1 MNTSERIAEINRK
14 LEQIGSVFRTDD
26 GLTIVGY
33 FGHLLFLRRT
43 YKSIE
48 ELEQE
53 ASRALSNARGVA
65 E

>member
-33 FGHLLFLRRT
+33 FGHLIFLRRT

-53 ASRALSNARGVA
+53 ASRALANARGVA